1 MARILVV
8 EDDVTVGDMLQEM
21 LTPAYDVTR
30 AYSGTEALLAASSDA
45 PDLVL
50 LDLMLPGR
58 SGEEI
63 LEELL
68 PTPVIVV
75 SAKPDPEQKADL
87 LFRGASDYVTKP
99 FYPKELLARIA
110 AQLRP
115 KRQAQIPELS
125 WAGVRLNTALMTADG
140 PDGQVHLTRTEGA
153 ILRLLM
159 TDPGVVLA
167 KSILLE
173 RLADESPDG
182 TEASL
187 KMHVSN
193 LRRKLKS
200 IGAPDYIDAVWGIG
214 YKLRDA

>member
-8 EDDVTVGDMLQEM
+8 EDDAVVGDMLEEM
-21 LTPAYDVTR
+21 LRPSYEVTR
-30 AYSGTEALLAASSDA
+30 AYSGSEAVLAMASA
-45 PDLVL
+45 HPDLVL

-63 LEELL
+63 LDELL

-87 LFRGASDYVTKP
+87 LFQGASDYVTKP

-115 KRQAQIPELS
+115 KHPLQNPELE
-125 WAGVRLNTALMTADG
+125 WAHVRLNTALLTAQG
-140 PDGQVHLTRTEGA
+140 PDGSAHLTRTEAA

-159 TDPGVVLA
+159 LEPHTVMA

-173 RLADESPDG
+173 RLADETPDG

-193 LRRKLKS
+193 LRKKLKG
-200 IGAPDYIDAVWGIG
+200 IGAPDYIEAVWGIG